1 MSGHGADSLPA
12 GHGQTMTAHGGE
24 QVVRFSTTQRVEHVA
39 VMSLFVLLALTGFP
53 QKYWDSA
60 VSAPL
65 VQAMGGIAA
74 VRLVHR
80 VCGLAFGALAAIHVG
95 SVVWGAITHRIPLS
109 MVPTR
114 QDFVDAIQTLRYYLR
129 LTDQK
134 ALFDRF
140 DYREKFEYWGLLAG
154 GMIMTSTGLVLYLP
168 VLTARYL
175 PAELIPVAKVAH
187 SNEGLLAFLTVIVW
201 HLYNVHL
208 APEVFPFNKTI
219 FTGRI
224 DREHMREH
232 HTLEYRR
239 LFPGEGTADAEPEP
253 EPETDPGRE
262 PRRPAA

>member
-1 MSGHGADSLPA
+1 MSGHG
-12 GHGQTMTAHGGE
+12 HGSE
-24 QVVRFSTTQRVEHVA
+24 QVQRFTTRQRVEHVA
-39 VMSLFVLLALTGFP
+39 VMTLFLVLALTGFP

-60 VSAPL
+60 LSAPF
-65 VQAMGGIAA
+65 VQALGGIGVVRFVHRMSGIAFGLLAA
-74 VRLVHR
+74 VH
-80 VCGLAFGALAAIHVG
+80 LA
-95 SVVWGAITHRIPLS
+95 SVVWGAATRRLPLS

-114 QDFVDAIQTLRYYLR
+114 KDFTDALQTLRYYLR
-129 LTDQK
+129 LTDRK
-134 ALFDRF
+134 ALFDRY
-140 DYREKFEYWGLLAG
+140 DYREKFEYWGLMAG

-219 FTGRI
+219 FTGKI
-224 DREHMREH
+224 GKEHMREH
-232 HTLEYRR
+232 HTLEYLR
-239 LFPGEGTADAEPEP
+239 LFPEEAPPAGDETKAGGE
-253 EPETDPGRE
+253 PGPE